1 MLTQPKYS
9 KIFTMLMK
17 TILAGSL
24 TSLILFTLGCKDKES
39 SGAQHHIGSSNAD
52 HSTILN
58 KTSIPHDHNK
68 RVAGPN
74 GGKILTAPDFKN
86 ELFITDDRLVRI
98 TFLDDNNKP
107 IAVGSKEVIIMSG
120 DSSNSTNLNFSIT
133 DDGMSLI
140 SSNKLSEG
148 INVPITITVKIDA
161 DAPPARARLNLN
173 LADCSCCKYREY
185 ACVCLHDHAHDPGTG
200 VPHDHDGDGKPDH

>member
-1 MLTQPKYS
+1 
-9 KIFTMLMK
+9 MLMK
-17 TILAGSL
+17 PILAGSL
-24 TSLILFTLGCKDKES
+24 TSLILFTLGCKDKEAAGS
-39 SGAQHHIGSSNAD
+39 QHHIGSSNPD
-52 HSTILN
+52 HSTVLN
-58 KTSIPHDHNK
+58 KTSIPHEHHK

-74 GGKILTAPDFKN
+74 GGKIMTAPNFKN

-107 IAVGSKEVIIMSG
+107 IAVGSREVIIISG
-120 DSSNSTNLNFSIT
+120 DLSNPTNLGFSKA

-148 INVPITITVKIDA
+148 INVPIIITVSIDT
-161 DAPPARARLNLN
+161 DAAPARARLNLN
-173 LADCSCCKYREY
+173 LADCSDCNYREY
-185 ACVCLHDHAHDPGTG
+185 ACVCLHDHGHHPGTG